1 MLNSVLRSNIDRLWD
16 KFWSGG
22 ISNPLSAIEQ
32 ISYLL
37 FMKRIDELDLKKQQ
51 DAEWTGEVYAS
62 FFDGEFES
70 PIDKQKVSKQTL
82 RWSHF
87 RHMEGGEMLTHMQN
101 KVFPFIK
108 SIGSTESPFA
118 KHMGNAVFIISKP
131 SLLVEAV
138 NIIDAI
144 FEEISKQQSE

>member
-1 MLNSVLRSNIDRLWD
+1 MLNSVLKSSINRLWD

-22 ISNPLSAIEQ
+22 ISNPLTAIEQ

-37 FMKRIDELDLKKQQ
+37 FMKRLDELNIKKKQ
-51 DAEWTGEVYAS
+51 DADFTGETYKS
-62 FFDGEFES
+62 IFEG
-70 PIDKQKVSKQTL
+70 DKNNL

-87 RHMEGGEMLTHMQN
+87 KQMEGGEMLIHMQT
-101 KVFPFIK
+101 KVFPFLK
-108 SIGSTESPFA
+108 TLDKEESPFA

-138 NIIDAI
+138 GIIDEI
-144 FEEISKQQSE
+144 FEEIAKQE